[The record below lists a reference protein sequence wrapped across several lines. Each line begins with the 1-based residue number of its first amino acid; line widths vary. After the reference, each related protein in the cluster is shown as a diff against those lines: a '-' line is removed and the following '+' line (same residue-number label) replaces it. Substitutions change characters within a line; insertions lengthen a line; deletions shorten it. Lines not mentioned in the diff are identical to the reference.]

1 MYSMDSDQEIISTHN
16 LNKKFGG
23 IVVAKNVNFSVNKGE
38 LRCLIGPNGAG
49 KSTLFS
55 LLCGIEKADS
65 GQITILNK
73 NVTKLKS
80 FQRIKLGLGLKFQT
94 NRAFQNLSI
103 RDNLSISNNKI
114 NISNNEIAEE
124 RYKLALSE
132 FKLESEGAKL
142 AGELPH
148 NMLQWL
154 EITMILA
161 SFPKIVLLD
170 EPTAGMSVE
179 ETLFTGSVLKRLNAT
194 GLTIIVVEH
203 DIQFVKDVANKITV
217 LHEGEIFSE
226 GTAEEVSN
234 SEEVK
239 KGIFPVKP
247 LKPTGAGDA
256 FMGSLIGA
264 LLKNYDLQKAIEIG
278 SAAAAIVVTKVGCA
292 PAMPDLD
299 EVLNF
304 MKSNNINKGD
314 K

>member
-1 MYSMDSDQEIISTHN
+1 MDSHPGIISTHN

-73 NVTKLKS
+73 NVTELKS
-80 FQRIKLGLGLKFQT
+80 FQRIRLGLGLKFQT
-94 NRAFQNLSI
+94 NKSFQSLSI
-103 RDNLSISNNKI
+103 KDNLSISDNNFDIKK
-114 NISNNEIAEE
+114 SKIAEE
-124 RYKLALSE
+124 RYQLALTEFGLKSE
-132 FKLESEGAKL
+132 ENKQ

-194 GLTIIVVEH
+194 GLTIIVIEH

-239 KGIFPVKP
+239 
-247 LKPTGAGDA
+247 
-256 FMGSLIGA
+256 
-264 LLKNYDLQKAIEIG
+264 
-278 SAAAAIVVTKVGCA
+278 
-292 PAMPDLD
+292 
-299 EVLNF
+299 
-304 MKSNNINKGD
+304 NIYLGRD
-314 K
+314 

>member
-1 MYSMDSDQEIISTHN
+1 MLTFR
-16 LNKKFGG
+16 KW
-23 IVVAKNVNFSVNKGE
+23 E

-55 LLCGIEKADS
+55 LLCGIEKGDS
-65 GQITILNK
+65 GKNLKIFKK

-170 EPTAGMSVE
+170 EPTAE
-179 ETLFTGSVLKRLNAT
+179 CPLKRLY
-194 GLTIIVVEH
+194 L
-203 DIQFVKDVANKITV
+203 Q
-217 LHEGEIFSE
+217 
-226 GTAEEVSN
+226 
-234 SEEVK
+234 
-239 KGIFPVKP
+239 
-247 LKPTGAGDA
+247 
-256 FMGSLIGA
+256 
-264 LLKNYDLQKAIEIG
+264 DLY
-278 SAAAAIVVTKVGCA
+278 
-292 PAMPDLD
+292 
-299 EVLNF
+299 
-304 MKSNNINKGD
+304 
-314 K
+314 

>member
-1 MYSMDSDQEIISTHN
+1 MLTDSNQIIISTHN

-38 LRCLIGPNGAG
+38 FRCLIGPNGAG

-73 NVTKLKS
+73 NVTELKA

-94 NRAFQNLSI
+94 NKAFQSLSI
-103 RDNLSISNNKI
+103 KDNLSISDNNFDIKK
-114 NISNNEIAEE
+114 NKIAEE
-124 RYKLALSE
+124 RYQLALTEFGLKSE
-132 FKLESEGAKL
+132 ENKQ

-203 DIQFVKDVANKITV
+203 DMQFVKDVANKITV

-239 KGIFPVKP
+239 
-247 LKPTGAGDA
+247 
-256 FMGSLIGA
+256 
-264 LLKNYDLQKAIEIG
+264 
-278 SAAAAIVVTKVGCA
+278 
-292 PAMPDLD
+292 
-299 EVLNF
+299 
-304 MKSNNINKGD
+304 NIYLGRD
-314 K
+314 

>member
-1 MYSMDSDQEIISTHN
+1 MSSMDSDQEIISTHN

-73 NVTKLKS
+73 NVTELKS
-80 FQRIKLGLGLKFQT
+80 FQRIRLGLGLKFQT
-94 NRAFQNLSI
+94 NKSFQSLSI
-103 RDNLSISNNKI
+103 KDNLSISDNNFDIKK
-114 NISNNEIAEE
+114 NKIAEE
-124 RYKLALSE
+124 RYQLALSE
-132 FKLESEGAKL
+132 FKLKSEGAKL
-142 AGELPH
+142 ASELPH

-203 DIQFVKDVANKITV
+203 DMQFVKDVANKITV

-234 SEEVK
+234 NEEVK
-239 KGIFPVKP
+239 
-247 LKPTGAGDA
+247 
-256 FMGSLIGA
+256 
-264 LLKNYDLQKAIEIG
+264 
-278 SAAAAIVVTKVGCA
+278 
-292 PAMPDLD
+292 
-299 EVLNF
+299 
-304 MKSNNINKGD
+304 NIYLGRD
-314 K
+314 

>member
-1 MYSMDSDQEIISTHN
+1 MSSMDSDQEIISTHN

-103 RDNLSISNNKI
+103 RDNLSISNNKV
-114 NISNNEIAEE
+114 NIRNNEIAEE
-124 RYKLALSE
+124 RYQLALNE

-234 SEEVK
+234 NEEVK
-239 KGIFPVKP
+239 
-247 LKPTGAGDA
+247 
-256 FMGSLIGA
+256 
-264 LLKNYDLQKAIEIG
+264 
-278 SAAAAIVVTKVGCA
+278 
-292 PAMPDLD
+292 
-299 EVLNF
+299 
-304 MKSNNINKGD
+304 NIYLGRD
-314 K
+314 

>member
-1 MYSMDSDQEIISTHN
+1 MSSMDSDQEIISTHN

-114 NISNNEIAEE
+114 NIRNNAEE
-124 RYKLALSE
+124 RYQLALTEFGLKSE
-132 FKLESEGAKL
+132 ENKQ

-194 GLTIIVVEH
+194 GLTIIVIEH

-239 KGIFPVKP
+239 
-247 LKPTGAGDA
+247 
-256 FMGSLIGA
+256 
-264 LLKNYDLQKAIEIG
+264 
-278 SAAAAIVVTKVGCA
+278 
-292 PAMPDLD
+292 
-299 EVLNF
+299 
-304 MKSNNINKGD
+304 NIYLGRD
-314 K
+314 